1 MTDWDAGHATSLICV
16 HAGTT
21 KISLVCSVC
30 SFFFFFLNKRVKSM
44 FSDVMKIFLIQI
56 SLRCSTRLL
65 IFVEIIWKMI

>member
-1 MTDWDAGHATSLICV
+1 
-16 HAGTT
+16 
-21 KISLVCSVC
+21 
-30 SFFFFFLNKRVKSM
+30 M